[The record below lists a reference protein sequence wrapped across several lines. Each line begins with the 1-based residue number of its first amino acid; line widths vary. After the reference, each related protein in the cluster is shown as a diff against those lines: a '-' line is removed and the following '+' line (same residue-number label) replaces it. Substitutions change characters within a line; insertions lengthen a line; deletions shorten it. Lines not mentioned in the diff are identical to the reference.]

1 MGNTILPGTYID
13 VRAEGLIAPG
23 QVTVGNLGVIG
34 TAAKGP
40 VGVPVILGSF
50 SDAKQKFY
58 TYDAWIDG
66 KSNELTLVRALE
78 QAFEHGATTVFAV
91 RVAGNSKADA
101 ANTVTSLS
109 GNCVTLTAKT
119 EGTWGNDLAIN
130 IAPGD
135 DNAPISG
142 EVHLGNEGPP
152 ITLNHIP
159 VVKSARNRI
168 LLHVDATNVTKSLQI
183 LYGGGFPD
191 DDPGAPVAGQVK
203 VNRATGAL
211 TFGDAVAAADKVNA
225 SYLVDKSKA
234 VKVTLK
240 LDQAKETY
248 LVVDGKSLVSA
259 VNDSTSGSAWVTGT
273 ALANAAELPNLS
285 SPAGSFANFKGGD
298 NGAITP
304 ASDYQ
309 TGLDAILN
317 EEAHIIVAAGQD
329 DVSFGAKLDQHCQ
342 LASTD
347 AIQHERIGVIG
358 SRLSATVDDL
368 RGHNLDSDR
377 LIFVAPGIQST
388 DAASG
393 SEVTL
398 PGAYTAAAVAGL
410 LASFPAHISLTN
422 KPLSVDGLQQIYT
435 RPELEQLVEARAL
448 AVERKNGF
456 KIVKGIT
463 TTTDSAFSQIT
474 TRRIVDFAKF
484 GVRSAADPFIGLL
497 NNDRVRGALRAS
509 INGFLAQMVESE
521 MLVTY
526 DLTVTATRQEQIE
539 GIARVTMT
547 LQPTFSIDFIMVT
560 MFLQ

>member
-23 QVTVGNLGVIG
+23 QVTVGNLGAIG

-91 RVAGNSKADA
+91 RVAGGSKADA
-101 ANTVTSLS
+101 ACTVTSAS

-119 EGTWGNDLAIN
+119 EGAWGNDLAID

-142 EVHLGNEGPP
+142 EPHLGNEGPP

-168 LLHVDATNVTKSLQI
+168 LLHVDLTNVTKSLQI
-183 LYGGGFPD
+183 LYGGGLPD

-203 VNRATGAL
+203 VNRATGAM
-211 TFGDAVAAADKVNA
+211 TFGDAVAAADKINA

-248 LVVDGKSLVSA
+248 LVVDGNGLVSA
-259 VNDSTSGSAWVTGT
+259 VNDSTSGSAWVTGSP
-273 ALANAAELPNLS
+273 LANAAELPNVS
-285 SPAGSFANFKGGD
+285 SPAGSFGNFKGGD
-298 NGAITP
+298 NGAITS

-309 TGLDAILN
+309 NGLDAILN

-329 DVSFGAKLDQHCQ
+329 
-342 LASTD
+342 
-347 AIQHERIGVIG
+347 
-358 SRLSATVDDL
+358 
-368 RGHNLDSDR
+368 
-377 LIFVAPGIQST
+377 
-388 DAASG
+388 
-393 SEVTL
+393 
-398 PGAYTAAAVAGL
+398 
-410 LASFPAHISLTN
+410 
-422 KPLSVDGLQQIYT
+422 
-435 RPELEQLVEARAL
+435 
-448 AVERKNGF
+448 
-456 KIVKGIT
+456 
-463 TTTDSAFSQIT
+463 
-474 TRRIVDFAKF
+474 
-484 GVRSAADPFIGLL
+484 
-497 NNDRVRGALRAS
+497 
-509 INGFLAQMVESE
+509 
-521 MLVTY
+521 
-526 DLTVTATRQEQIE
+526 
-539 GIARVTMT
+539 
-547 LQPTFSIDFIMVT
+547 
-560 MFLQ
+560 